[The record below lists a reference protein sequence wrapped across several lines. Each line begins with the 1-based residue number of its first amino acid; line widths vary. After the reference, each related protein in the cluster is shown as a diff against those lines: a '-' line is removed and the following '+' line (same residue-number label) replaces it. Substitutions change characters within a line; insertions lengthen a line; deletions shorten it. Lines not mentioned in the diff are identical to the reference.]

1 MYKIRDTSLAV
12 VCPKGNLSLLELL
25 HRYSNV
31 EGLQTRCAYQDQPRV
46 RGYDAV
52 LQPVDVIQSVPVVR
66 SVRRCQPGV
75 IDYEVALQRI
85 DITNVTALD
94 PG

>member
-1 MYKIRDTSLAV
+1 M
-12 VCPKGNLSLLELL
+12 
-25 HRYSNV
+25 

-46 RGYDAV
+46 RSYDAV

-66 SVRRCQPGV
+66 SVSRCQPGV
-75 IDYEVALQRI
+75 IDYEAALQCI
-85 DITNVTALD
+85 DITNVTTLD